1 MKNPVEEHEARRVS
15 YFEALLRGLVF
26 RIPSRRNAERL
37 PPK

>member
-1 MKNPVEEHEARRVS
+1 MKNPVEEYEARRVA
-15 YFEALLRGLVF
+15 YLAALLRGLVF